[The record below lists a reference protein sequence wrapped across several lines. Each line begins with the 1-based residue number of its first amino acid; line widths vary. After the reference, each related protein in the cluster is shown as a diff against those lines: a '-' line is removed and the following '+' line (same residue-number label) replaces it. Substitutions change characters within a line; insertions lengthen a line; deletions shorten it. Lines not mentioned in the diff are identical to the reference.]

1 MKIICI
7 SDTHGQHHDLKLPHG
22 DILLHAGDISMR
34 GRIHEVTD
42 FLQWFSQQPHP
53 NKIFIAGNHD
63 FLFEKETKENI
74 DNLIPKNIIYLNDS
88 GTTINGINIWG
99 SPITPWFYDWAFN
112 RERGDDIRKHW
123 EKIPLNT
130 DILITHGP
138 PFGILDKTKRGELVG
153 CKDILP
159 FIGKI
164 KPRLHVFG
172 HIHEEYGMRKIDGTV
187 FVNASVLDER
197 YGMVNRAVEVEI

>member
-53 NKIFIAGNHD
+53 NKIFVAGNHD
-63 FLFEKETKENI
+63 FLFERETQENI
-74 DNLIPKNIIYLNDS
+74 DKLIPKNIIYLNDS
-88 GTTINGINIWG
+88 GITINGMNIWG

-112 RERGDDIRKHW
+112 RQRGEDIRQHW

-159 FIGKI
+159 FIEKI
-164 KPRLHVFG
+164 KPKLHVFG
-172 HIHEEYGMRKIDGTV
+172 HIHEEYGMKKMDETV

-197 YGMVNRAVEVEI
+197 YDLVNRAVEVEF